1 MNAHTSVGPLDRAA
15 RVYIAGHRGLVGSA
29 LLRTFAGAGF
39 TNLLVRSRAELDLT
53 DRAATFD
60 FVLESRPQVVI
71 DAAARVGGILANDT
85 YPADFLSEN
94 LQIQVNLLDAAVAAR
109 VPRLLFLGSSCIYP
123 KLAPQPIPESALL
136 TGPLEPTNDAYAIAK
151 IAGIL
156 AVQAVRRQHG
166 LPWISAM
173 PTNLYGPGDNFSPS
187 GSHLLPA
194 LIRRYDEAKASG
206 APNVTNWGT
215 GTPRRELLHV
225 DDLAS
230 ACLYLLEHFDG
241 PTHVNVGTGIDHTI
255 GEIAEMVASAV
266 GYSGETR
273 WDPSKP
279 DGTPRKLLDVS
290 VLREAGW
297 RPSIAL
303 RDGIEAT
310 VAWYREHA
318 GTVRQSSATPRCR
331 CDARCSERD
340 GPASLPNWTGN
351 AISCANCNRIGSVPC
366 SMSGPIRG
374 STPGVCAARASRA
387 ASSRSSRC
395 PGPLP
400 SCSAAPPRTR
410 CGNAGAVRW
419 AMSMEP
425 SRSTSPATRA
435 PAVPSCRC

>member
-1 MNAHTSVGPLDRAA
+1 LDTSVGVLDRASP
-15 RVYIAGHRGLVGSA
+15 VYIAGHRGLVGSA
-29 LLRTFAGAGF
+29 LLRRLQADGF
-39 TNLLVRSRAELDLT
+39 TNLLVRSRTELDLT

-60 FVLESRPQVVI
+60 FVLESRPQVIV
-71 DAAARVGGILANDT
+71 DAAARVGGIMANST

-123 KLAPQPIPESALL
+123 KYAPQPIKESALL
-136 TGPLEPTNDAYAIAK
+136 TGPLEPTNDAYALAK

-156 AVQAVRRQHG
+156 QVQAVRRQYG

-187 GSHLLPA
+187 GSHLVPA
-194 LIRRYDEAKASG
+194 LIRRYEEAGASG
-206 APNVTNWGT
+206 APEVTNWGT

-241 PTHVNVGTGIDHTI
+241 PNPVNVGTGIDHTI
-255 GEIAEMVASAV
+255 REIADMVAKAV

-273 WDPSKP
+273 WDPTKP

-297 RPSIAL
+297 LPEIPL

-310 VAWYREHA
+310 VEWYR
-318 GTVRQSSATPRCR
+318 
-331 CDARCSERD
+331 
-340 GPASLPNWTGN
+340 
-351 AISCANCNRIGSVPC
+351 ANVG
-366 SMSGPIRG
+366 
-374 STPGVCAARASRA
+374 AARK
-387 ASSRSSRC
+387 
-395 PGPLP
+395 
-400 SCSAAPPRTR
+400 
-410 CGNAGAVRW
+410 
-419 AMSMEP
+419 
-425 SRSTSPATRA
+425 
-435 PAVPSCRC
+435 